1 MFQSHATNHI
11 CLLSYLDEP
20 SWHQELRHNNEGSR
34 GWECD
39 SKNFRASKFSE
50 NCLLD
55 LEIIKFWKS
64 SRLENI
70 DARWFVRD
78 AVLIGTSKARLAL
91 PGDCSVVLIVVKQ
104 SIYTLGFFRQCLQ
117 HRPTDQCLCCCRHC
131 ENKSPTLSRNCG
143 QDISNNSVKWRAVV
157 WVRKTPLLLIQRMWR
172 SVPSIVFVRPYARG
186 DFGTCGSR

>member
-1 MFQSHATNHI
+1 MSCVPFSSLFTHRNHDSI
-11 CLLSYLDEP
+11 P
-20 SWHQELRHNNEGSR
+20 VKNELRPLFSLAIQCPCDRLGSLQIVQKPVPTEINSVAKR
-34 GWECD
+34 
-39 SKNFRASKFSE
+39 RA
-50 NCLLD
+50 
-55 LEIIKFWKS
+55 
-64 SRLENI
+64 
-70 DARWFVRD
+70 A
-78 AVLIGTSKARLAL
+78 
-91 PGDCSVVLIVVKQ
+91 IVVKQ

-172 SVPSIVFVRPYARG
+172 SVPSIAFVRPYARG